1 MGCTRVGLAAMALAA
16 LVSSSSLARADS
28 GSIHCPSAASEQRV
42 DALERQLDALD
53 EQLDQLN
60 DKVDQL
66 ADVRR
71 DALDR
76 ARERIESAV
85 RNEGMSQAQVDLEVS
100 RALSEAQAKGEAEAR
115 QAQSLQHS
123 MNGVRSHM
131 QALRQQMHA
140 LAGRRVDK
148 DPDAG

>member
-1 MGCTRVGLAAMALAA
+1 MGYARVGLAAMALAA

-28 GSIHCPSAASEQRV
+28 GAIHCPSAAGDQRV

-53 EQLDQLN
+53 SQLDRLN
-60 DKVDQL
+60 DKIDQL
-66 ADVRR
+66 ADARR

-85 RNEGMSQAQVDLEVS
+85 RNDGLSQDQVDREVS
-100 RALSEAQAKGEAEAR
+100 HALSEAQARGEAEAR
-115 QAQSLQHS
+115 EAQSLQHS
-123 MNGVRSHM
+123 MDGVRSHM
-131 QALRQQMHA
+131 QTLRQQMHI